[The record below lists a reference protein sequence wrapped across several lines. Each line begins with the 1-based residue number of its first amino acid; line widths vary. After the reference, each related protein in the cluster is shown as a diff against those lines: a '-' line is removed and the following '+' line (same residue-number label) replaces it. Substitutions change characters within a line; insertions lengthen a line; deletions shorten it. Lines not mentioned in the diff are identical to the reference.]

1 MQMSSPDERTR
12 KSKFKGGV
20 LGVRPRLP
28 EPAPDAGPFVRA
40 GQLPP
45 RRALGDPDRASS
57 VQPIR
62 SAIRLDRRDPSGSPE
77 RMTIRLEN
85 VSVVSM
91 GQSIISDVS
100 LAVERGTMNVLLG
113 PSLAGKTTLMR
124 LLAGLDTP
132 TSGRILVNGE
142 DVTGKPV
149 RQRSVAMV
157 YQQFMNYPSLSVY
170 ENIASPLRVANVKND
185 EIERRVQAVARLLGL
200 QSLLD
205 RLPHQL
211 SGGQQQRTAI
221 ARAIVKGAELVLLD
235 EPLANLDYKLREE
248 LREELPS
255 ILKQSG
261 AILVYATAEPLEA
274 LLLGGVTATL
284 AKGRMV
290 QCGPTAEVYA
300 HPNHIESA
308 RVFSDPPLNEI
319 SAEKRDGSLRLAGD
333 LTVPAVGAAE
343 NLPDAAYTLAF
354 RGDRVTLGAP
364 WPASVSLPGQVTVAE
379 ISGSETFVHV
389 ATALGTFV
397 CVERGVSMR
406 QPDQP
411 VTLHIDAGR
420 MFVFDRA
427 GQPVVATRAS

>member
-1 MQMSSPDERTR
+1 
-12 KSKFKGGV
+12 
-20 LGVRPRLP
+20 VRPRPP
-28 EPAPDAGPFVRA
+28 ETAPDAGPLVRA
-40 GQLPP
+40 GHLPP
-45 RRALGDPDRASS
+45 RRAFGNVDRASS
-57 VQPIR
+57 ISPIH
-62 SAIRLDRRDPSGSPE
+62 SAIRLDRRDLSGSPE

-113 PSLAGKTTLMR
+113 PSLAGKTTLLR

-132 TSGRILVNGE
+132 TSGRILVNDE

-200 QSLLD
+200 QSMLD

-319 SAEKRDGSLRLAGD
+319 DAEKQDGSLRLAGD
-333 LTVPAVGAAE
+333 LTVPAVGVAAR
-343 NLPDAAYTLAF
+343 LADGAYTLAF
-354 RGDRVTLGAP
+354 RGDMVTLGTP
-364 WPASVSLPGQVTVAE
+364 WPASVSLAGKVTVAE

-406 QPDQP
+406 LPDQP
-411 VTLHIDAGR
+411 VTLHVDAAR

-427 GQPVVATRAS
+427 GQPVAARLAS